1 LARRFPRPAER
12 AVRFL
17 DKLLS
22 DETQPRDVR
31 MRCAEL
37 VLSAFGLV
45 TLTAEQKPRH
55 GTLKGIVKARLD
67 LSATD
72 KTIAGQVRTR
82 RKEQSQK
89 LKKELAKI

>member
-1 LARRFPRPAER
+1 MARRFPRPAER

-22 DETQPRDVR
+22 DETQPRDIR

-37 VLSAFGLV
+37 VLASYGLV
-45 TLTAEQKPRH
+45 SLAEERRPRH
-55 GTLKGIVKARLD
+55 GTLKGLVNARLD

-72 KTIAGQVRTR
+72 RTIAGQVRTR

-89 LKKELAKI
+89 LKEELAKI